1 VGIEELLRLME
12 NGFPTPSLH
21 PNPDVD
27 TPSGDPA
34 DTPPTDPSAPLVAQV
49 IRTTTDPFAGR
60 LSMVRVF
67 SGTLKVDDTVQ
78 VIARYGALK
87 SDVHQDHSSA
97 ERVGGIQVAAGTELK
112 PRQQAIAG
120 EIVMIPKLNAADTGD
135 TICSK
140 DQQVVVERW
149 TLPDPLLPLAVKAAT
164 RNDEDK
170 LSGALNRLAV
180 EDTTVRLDRS
190 GGDQLVLWV
199 TGQAHADLLLGRL
212 VDRYGV
218 RVEQEEIKIPL
229 RETFIGPSEAQ
240 GRHVKQSGGHGQ
252 YAVCHIRVEPMER
265 GSGFEF
271 VDQVVGGAVPRQ
283 FIPSVEKGVRSQ
295 LEKGVIAGFPVVDI
309 RVVLDDGKAHSVDS
323 SDMAFQMAGALAL
336 KEAANPKV
344 MALLE
349 PIDLVTITVADQY
362 MGAVMTD
369 LSGRRGQMQGTD
381 NIGNKT
387 VIKALVPQSELTRY
401 AIDLRGLAQ
410 GSGTFTR
417 EFHGYELLPQNLIS
431 KYVKE

>member
-1 VGIEELLRLME
+1 
-12 NGFPTPSLH
+12 
-21 PNPDVD
+21 
-27 TPSGDPA
+27 
-34 DTPPTDPSAPLVAQV
+34 LVAQV

-60 LSMVRVF
+60 LSMIRVY
-67 SGTLKVDDTVQ
+67 SGTIKVDDSVQ
-78 VIARYGALK
+78 VIGRYGAK
-87 SDVHQDHSSA
+87 ANEDGHADHSSA
-97 ERVGGIQVAAGTELK
+97 ERVGGLQAAAGVELK

-120 EIVMIPKLNAADTGD
+120 EIVMVPKLNAAETGD

-140 DQQVVVERW
+140 DSQLVVGRW
-149 TLPDPLLPLAVKAAT
+149 TLPDPLLPLAIKAAT

-170 LSGALNRLAV
+170 LSGALSRLAV

-199 TGQAHADLLLGRL
+199 TGQAHADLVLGRL
-212 VDRYGV
+212 MERYGV
-218 RVEQEEIKIPL
+218 RVEQEELRIPL

-252 YAVCHIRVEPMER
+252 YAVCHIRVEPLPR

-271 VDQVVGGAVPRQ
+271 VDKVVGGSVPRQ

-295 LEKGVIAGFPVVDI
+295 LEKGVLAGFPVVDI

-349 PIDLVTITVADQY
+349 PIDLVTVVVGDQY

-369 LSGRRGQMQGTD
+369 LSGRRGQLLGTD
-381 NIGNKT
+381 SQGNKT
-387 VIKALVPQSELTRY
+387 IIRAAVPQSELTRY

-410 GSGTFTR
+410 GSGTFSR
-417 EFHGYELLPQNLIS
+417 EFQGYELLPQNLVA
-431 KYVKE
+431 KYAEG